1 MKPRVIITGAGGY
14 LGSILLRVFQGQG
27 WETVPWTSGNK
38 VGQGVRFV
46 LGQDIPVISMQGARA
61 LVHCAYDF
69 RPTKWREAH
78 RINSAGS
85 QKLFVA
91 AQAAKIP
98 RLVFISTMS
107 AFPGCV
113 SMYGKLKLEV
123 EEFCLSQG
131 TFCVRPGLLWSAQP
145 GGMYQ
150 RLRQM
155 AGRLPVLPL
164 FGGGRQKL
172 AFSHAEDLAS
182 GLETFCRGEDP
193 PPAKAIVTAFPQLF
207 EFREI
212 LKILARL
219 QGKNPHFFSIPVW
232 PVLSGLRLAEL
243 LHLPVP
249 FKSDSLISLLHQ
261 DPAPVFSGRIRMRE
275 WPAA

>member
-1 MKPRVIITGAGGY
+1 MKPRVIVTGAGGY
-14 LGSILLRVFQGQG
+14 LGSILMRVFQAQG
-27 WETVPWTSGNK
+27 WETLPWTRTGEA
-38 VGQGVRFV
+38 GHGTRFV
-46 LGQDIPVISMQGARA
+46 LGEDIPVLPMQGVRA

-85 QKLFVA
+85 QKLFA
-91 AQAAKIP
+91 AARAAKIP
-98 RLVFISTMS
+98 RLVFVSTMS

-123 EEFCLSQG
+123 EEFCLSRG
-131 TFCVRPGLLWSAQP
+131 AFCVRPGLLWSAQP

-150 RLRQM
+150 RLSQM
-155 AGRLPVLPL
+155 AGRMPVLPL
-164 FGGGRQKL
+164 LGGGWQKL

-182 GLETFCRGEDP
+182 GLETFCRSDEP
-193 PPAKAIVTAFPQLF
+193 PPAEAIVTAFPQLF
-207 EFREI
+207 PFREI
-212 LKILARL
+212 LEILARL
-219 QGKNPHFFSIPVW
+219 QGKNPHFLPIPVW
-232 PVLSGLRLAEL
+232 PALSVLRFAEL
-243 LHLPVP
+243 LRLPIP

-261 DPAPVFSGRIRMRE
+261 DPNPVFSSRIYLRE